1 MESVGWFLKEEEILR
16 RMICTAYLLICAL
29 QDIHRRKIGVKMS
42 ALAGGAALLL
52 DAAVFFS
59 GQAKILTY
67 AGGLLPGGMLLLLA
81 ALSGGAAGT
90 GDGICF
96 LVVGALLGTWMTWI
110 LLMCSLVLAC
120 VCGVILMLLGKAG
133 RKTHM
138 PFLAFTAAAWAGIL
152 AVNLSGMNW

>member
-1 MESVGWFLKEEEILR
+1 M
-16 RMICTAYLLICAL
+16 
-29 QDIHRRKIGVKMS
+29 
-42 ALAGGAALLL
+42 LL
-52 DAAVFFS
+52 DAAVFFF

-110 LLMCSLVLAC
+110 LLMCSLVLAS